1 MEKGKEY
8 YAFISYKRED
18 EKWARWVQ
26 EKLEH
31 YKFPTNLN
39 GRTDLPK
46 NIRPTFRDVTDLKP
60 GLLAEEINNAL
71 CDSEWLIVICSPR
84 SAKSPWV
91 CKEAQTFIDLG
102 RADHIIPFVIEGN
115 PFSDDTAT
123 ECYPEAL
130 LKLTGSKELLA
141 VSINEMGKDA
151 AIIKVVARMFGIRF
165 DTLWQRWERER
176 KRKNLLKWIFAI
188 ISFLICLVVFFYVYH
203 QAQVATIAQ
212 QKTDFFKCE
221 KLFNENKYVDSFNE
235 CKRVLTDNISM
246 TDTIFSKFEYLL
258 RMSYDAILSDTLKM
272 TNRYS
277 AEFPAPEW
285 GDMSVVFCD
294 EGNSFYIACN
304 GFTEI
309 NGKTGHKIIGRPDLW
324 PANFRIIG
332 DKIYAF
338 DDYEIALYDRRTLKK
353 ISGYKLS
360 TGHEDYQKI
369 LGASVDGKR
378 FLTRSAKNEYRIY
391 DSNSGH
397 LIRSFTSKASR
408 ASINYNGTIIAFSE
422 NDKLILYRV
431 ETGEKINEYNDL
443 YAADLQFDQSG
454 KWLLLYLEKYD
465 ALNVLNLD
473 TKENYSVDTLD
484 GQWVN
489 SFNGYGDDDSK
500 KYIVSDDDR
509 YIAIGSNVYDM
520 KDGTLLKRLREPE
533 QAIGLKIFP
542 GAKKIIQVNMNQEI
556 IVYTRQGKPIFNA
569 VPLDFSKLRE
579 QDKTAEKFDIE
590 TDDNGNIK
598 VKKKNGH
605 LLGKV
610 TGINGDIY
618 QLSISP
624 DEKYMLISSLAIPT
638 SLFYL
643 PTGQLIQS
651 FPFETGDGDLGIG
664 LFGENGKIYFNSVH
678 SVFEYT
684 LIPLSELLNQ
694 IVYK

>member
-1 MEKGKEY
+1 MERGKEY

-18 EKWARWVQ
+18 EKWAKWVQ

-176 KRKNLLKWIFAI
+176 KRKNLLRWIFAI
-188 ISFLICLVVFFYVYH
+188 ISFLFCLVVFFYVYH

-212 QKTDFFKCE
+212 QERDFLKCE
-221 KLFNENKYVDSFNE
+221 RLFNENKYVDSFNE

-285 GDMSVVFCD
+285 GDMPVVFCD
-294 EGNSFYIACN
+294 EGNSIYIACN

-309 NGKTGHKIIGRPDLW
+309 NGKTGHKIIGRPDL
-324 PANFRIIG
+324 
-332 DKIYAF
+332 
-338 DDYEIALYDRRTLKK
+338 
-353 ISGYKLS
+353 
-360 TGHEDYQKI
+360 
-369 LGASVDGKR
+369 
-378 FLTRSAKNEYRIY
+378 
-391 DSNSGH
+391 
-397 LIRSFTSKASR
+397 
-408 ASINYNGTIIAFSE
+408 
-422 NDKLILYRV
+422 
-431 ETGEKINEYNDL
+431 
-443 YAADLQFDQSG
+443 
-454 KWLLLYLEKYD
+454 
-465 ALNVLNLD
+465 
-473 TKENYSVDTLD
+473 
-484 GQWVN
+484 
-489 SFNGYGDDDSK
+489 
-500 KYIVSDDDR
+500 
-509 YIAIGSNVYDM
+509 
-520 KDGTLLKRLREPE
+520 
-533 QAIGLKIFP
+533 
-542 GAKKIIQVNMNQEI
+542 
-556 IVYTRQGKPIFNA
+556 
-569 VPLDFSKLRE
+569 
-579 QDKTAEKFDIE
+579 
-590 TDDNGNIK
+590 
-598 VKKKNGH
+598 
-605 LLGKV
+605 
-610 TGINGDIY
+610 
-618 QLSISP
+618 
-624 DEKYMLISSLAIPT
+624 
-638 SLFYL
+638 
-643 PTGQLIQS
+643 
-651 FPFETGDGDLGIG
+651 
-664 LFGENGKIYFNSVH
+664 
-678 SVFEYT
+678 
-684 LIPLSELLNQ
+684 
-694 IVYK
+694 